1 MSKQDGK
8 LQQLEDKIKWGC
20 DIARPDPL
28 TAVFQKNNS
37 KAIDMIPQNISRKH
51 ILKAI
56 QDIENLGFPTSRTS
70 KKFVLEYEGKFYPP
84 KYLISLANKHA
95 TGKELRPTAFNGGTE
110 SNEFLRHLGFK
121 VDKKSTSQKPVPESF
136 KSYTAS
142 AKTKK
147 PHNERCPRC
156 KEAVKSLLEKIYGKV
171 ESNYKLHN
179 GVSPEDFRDTTYYKT
194 LKEIYQ
200 ALQIYRGHKKFTN
213 VKTLPRC
220 DFFLPDQRFIVEFDE
235 SQHFTTARLKAFEK
249 YPADF
254 RLGFNIQRWIELCE
268 NINARDNNPFYRDEQ
283 RAWYDTL
290 RDFLPGL
297 EGLLPTVRIYSKETQ
312 WCALSPQKSED
323 VTRFK
328 NLIDNKRR
336 KDSNWVATVIL
347 QSNDKYNNDE
357 RSKALYQIV
366 EQVLQNTKGDGVI
379 LLPAGWLNA
388 GKTRKANNLYER
400 TTDHVKNILSK
411 KKRNIVVALGIDG
424 RDEVDQ
430 IAIAIRKNGIEAIG
444 RKFYPTSEEEEYL
457 DRAQDHLSLEDN
469 HKRIFSLNGKKYF
482 LAVCY
487 DSFGIRKKELP
498 NIGIDVILN
507 HVHRFNPKG
516 EPISGDVYFAKN
528 GFAGASKEW
537 NCLVFGAAVFFKREV
552 PDRWPTGVYWNC
564 GSKSVQKWSYN
575 DNPIKPASLFSIK
588 VTEGTAHIR
597 IYNLPYESTHT

>member
-1 MSKQDGK
+1 MI
-8 LQQLEDKIKWGC
+8 LQ
-20 DIARPDPL
+20 DPL

-56 QDIENLGFPTSRTS
+56 QDIKNLGFHKSRAS
-70 KKFVLEYEGKFYPP
+70 KKFVLEYEGKIYPP

-95 TGKELRPTAFNGGTE
+95 NGKKLRPTAFNGGTE

-121 VDKKSTSQKPVPESF
+121 VEKKPTSQKPLPESF
-136 KSYTAS
+136 KSYAAS

-156 KEAVKSLLEKIYGKV
+156 KEAVKALLGKIYGKV

-179 GVSPEDFRDTTYYKT
+179 GVSPEDFRDTAYYKT
-194 LKEIYQ
+194 LKEVYQ
-200 ALQIYRGHKKFTN
+200 ALQKHRGHKKFTK

-220 DFFLPDQRFIVEFDE
+220 DFFIPDPGFILEFDE
-235 SQHFTTARLKAFEK
+235 SQHFTIPRKIALKQ

-254 RLGFNIQRWIELCE
+254 GSGFNIQRWIELCG
-268 NINARDNNPFYRDEQ
+268 NINARDNDPLYRDEQ

-290 RDFLPGL
+290 RDFLPKLKGL
-297 EGLLPTVRIYSKETQ
+297 KPTARVYSEEMR
-312 WCALSPQKSED
+312 WCALSPENLED
-323 VTRFK
+323 ITKFK
-328 NLIDNKRR
+328 NLVENKRR
-336 KDSNWVATVIL
+336 RHDNWVATVVL
-347 QSNDKYNNDE
+347 QSDRKYKYKSDE
-357 RSKALYQIV
+357 RLNALSLIV
-366 EQVLQNTKGDGVI
+366 EQVLQNIKGDGVI
-379 LLPAGWLNA
+379 LFPAGWLNA
-388 GKTRKANNLYER
+388 GKKQKPRILYDS
-400 TTDHVKNILSK
+400 TAASVKNILSNER
-411 KKRNIVVALGIDG
+411 RNIVVALGIDG
-424 RDEVDQ
+424 RDIDGGDKVVDQ
-430 IAIAIRKNGIEAIG
+430 IAIAISKNGIEAIG
-444 RKFYPTSEEEEYL
+444 RKFHPTSEEEEYL

-516 EPISGDVYFAKN
+516 EPSSGDVYFAKN

-575 DNPIKPASLFSIK
+575 DNPIKPVSLFSIK